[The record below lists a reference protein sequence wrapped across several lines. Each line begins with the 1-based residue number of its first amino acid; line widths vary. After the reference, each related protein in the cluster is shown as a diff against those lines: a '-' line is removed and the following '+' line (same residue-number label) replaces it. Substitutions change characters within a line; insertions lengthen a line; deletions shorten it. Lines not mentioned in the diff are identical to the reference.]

1 MSDTRSMERQELSQ
15 LLENARAPAPIA
27 TGIDLAHET
36 PGRAVRVADGF
47 WILATQHHPGGSRS
61 FPEINNRCLI
71 FELVENG
78 VGVLLVINGVEPTAI
93 AEVKRIEAATG
104 LRVRYVL
111 SPGGG
116 HHVLMPPWVAAF
128 PEASVL
134 VGPERIPRTANGK
147 RLLAM
152 PGVATYDA
160 RDVLPQF
167 AGQLEFVSFTGL
179 LGAPDNRSPGEGGPD
194 GIRLMFRM
202 FVAMLFKINDPV
214 DELWTFHLPSRTLIG
229 GENLGWM
236 FPKAAHASLPAMFRS
251 MIEPDALYLFKDARK
266 VGNAKLV
273 DACWRRIL
281 KWPAETVLTY
291 HDPPGYGF
299 QGDGRA
305 ALEAAVRRRGQL
317 CS

>member
-1 MSDTRSMERQELSQ
+1 MEHQEISQ
-15 LLENARAPAPIA
+15 TSGAARAPAKVSA
-27 TGIDLAHET
+27 EIDLAQET
-36 PGRAVRVADGF
+36 PGRAVRVAEGF

-61 FPEINNRCLI
+61 FPEINNRCLV
-71 FELVENG
+71 FDLVEAG
-78 VGVLLVINGVEPTAI
+78 VRLLLVINAVDPSAI
-93 AEVKRIEAATG
+93 AEVKRIERETG
-104 LRVRYVL
+104 LSVRYVL

-116 HHVLMPPWVAAF
+116 HHVLMPAWVEAF
-128 PEASVL
+128 PDASVL

-160 RDVLPQF
+160 DNVLPKF

-194 GIRLMFRM
+194 GIRLMLKM
-202 FVAMLFKINDPV
+202 LVAMLFRMNDPV
-214 DELWTFHLPSRTLIG
+214 DELWTFHVPTRTLIG

-236 FPKAAHASLPAMFRS
+236 FPKAVHAGLPAMFRS
-251 MIEPDALYLFKDARK
+251 MIEPDSVYLFKDARK
-266 VGNAKLV
+266 VGDAKLV

-281 KWPAETVLTY
+281 RWPARTVLTY
-291 HDPPGYGF
+291 HDPPGHGF

-317 CS
+317 SASS